1 MEMMY
6 IVLIVAGAILLLGL
20 IMFIISKMKGGI
32 KIELTNFNFSAGDTI
47 EGKVILNLKKP
58 VNAKTLNVGLVGE
71 MKSTSYGSGH
81 SSSRTQKVFEFS
93 QPLDGKKEYQIGEK
107 VYDFK
112 MKVPQNVNT
121 NHEGMIGNLVKS
133 AQLLTGN
140 MRNVKWYVKA
150 NLDIT
155 GFDISKKVQIN
166 IG

>member
-1 MEMMY
+1 MRSGRTKNKIFHNLKVFVFLKFYKRLFVMFSMEMMY

-81 SSSRTQKVFEFS
+81 
-93 QPLDGKKEYQIGEK
+93 
-107 VYDFK
+107 
-112 MKVPQNVNT
+112 
-121 NHEGMIGNLVKS
+121 
-133 AQLLTGN
+133 
-140 MRNVKWYVKA
+140 
-150 NLDIT
+150 
-155 GFDISKKVQIN
+155 
-166 IG
+166 